1 VHALFPPEEHR
12 FGVHAGDTETSMML
26 ALRAERVRMDLAQN
40 FRSTSQDR
48 AEGFEI
54 LGNGKSAK
62 LGWQMQDYNRH
73 GAAGNA
79 AVATE
84 EKGQALLDASGR
96 ALAQLLGEIDRLPP
110 GTLSDQVA

>member
-1 VHALFPPEEHR
+1 
-12 FGVHAGDTETSMML
+12 MML
-26 ALRAERVRMDLAQN
+26 ALRPDAVRMDLAQN

-48 AEGFEI
+48 AERFEI

-79 AVATE
+79 AAATA
-84 EKGQALLDASGR
+84 EKGQALLDAAGR
-96 ALAQLLGEIDRLPP
+96 ALAKLLGEIDRLPP
-110 GTLSDQVA
+110 DTLSDQVG